1 MPRKRMHGRIKARP
15 AAARTARLNPSSI
28 AEAERSKHPSRMT
41 AARVAC
47 TAQPSIGLANLQ
59 PPWEN
64 WFVFIRSGWQAR
76 TILILAATP
85 PLALAVFVQGLAL
98 SLGLIVAIGAQN
110 AFVLRQG
117 LRREHVG
124 SVVLFCA
131 VADAVLIAA
140 GVLGMAQAL
149 GQSPGL
155 ARALALAGA
164 IFLAAYGWQALRRAR
179 HAHRLQA
186 AEGGEG
192 LRRGAALAQAAAF
205 TLLNP
210 HVYLDTVLLVG
221 SIGAQQPAALRG
233 WFIAGASGAS
243 LFWFALLG
251 FGARWLAPWFGQP
264 RAWQVLDGLI
274 GMTMFVLSGLL
285 VRHVLLGL

>member
-1 MPRKRMHGRIKARP
+1 
-15 AAARTARLNPSSI
+15 
-28 AEAERSKHPSRMT
+28 MT
-41 AARVAC
+41 LSA
-47 TAQPSIGLANLQ
+47 TISLAV
-59 PPWEN
+59 P
-64 WFVFIRSGWQAR
+64 
-76 TILILAATP
+76 
-85 PLALAVFVQGLAL
+85 VFVQGLAL

-140 GVLGMAQAL
+140 GVLGMAEAL
-149 GQSPGL
+149 GKNPNL
-155 ARALALAGA
+155 TRALALAGA
-164 IFLAAYGWQALRRAR
+164 IFLAVYGFQALRRAQ
-179 HAHRLQA
+179 HAHQLKA
-186 AEGGEG
+186 AEGGAG
-192 LRRGAALAQAAAF
+192 LRRGAAVAQAAAF

-233 WFIAGASGAS
+233 WFVAGASSAS

-251 FGARWLAPWFGQP
+251 FGARWLAPWFGRP
-264 RAWQVLDGLI
+264 RAWQVVDGLI
-274 GMTMFVLSGLL
+274 GVTMFVLSALL
-285 VRHVLLGL
+285 VRHALVGI